1 MSSDEFQRWARFGV
15 DQDGIKYIPIG
26 GTCLIN
32 YLISRKGDS
41 LLVGKVNGKDQ
52 AEYWKK
58 EAIYLHRPHIWV
70 DKWFIPCGF
79 LHFGEDPQ
87 ERANVLVKDMLNA
100 KAKSISLSK
109 VISYNEASDYYPGYH
124 HWHVDFIYDLEGLK
138 LSKTPVWWDSLEY
151 VPIKELKPNQIGMA
165 GAMVLKKLDAVKR

>member
-41 LLVGKVNGKDQ
+41 ILVGKVNGKNQ
-52 AEYWKK
+52 GRILEKGSGLPSQTTHLGRQVVY
-58 EAIYLHRPHIWV
+58 PM
-70 DKWFIPCGF
+70 WFLAFWRRIR
-79 LHFGEDPQ
+79 Q

-100 KAKSISLSK
+100 KAKSINLSK
-109 VISYNEASDYYPGYH
+109 VISCTMKPANIIRVITTGTLIS
-124 HWHVDFIYDLEGLK
+124 FMMLK
-138 LSKTPVWWDSLEY
+138 V
-151 VPIKELKPNQIGMA
+151 
-165 GAMVLKKLDAVKR
+165 